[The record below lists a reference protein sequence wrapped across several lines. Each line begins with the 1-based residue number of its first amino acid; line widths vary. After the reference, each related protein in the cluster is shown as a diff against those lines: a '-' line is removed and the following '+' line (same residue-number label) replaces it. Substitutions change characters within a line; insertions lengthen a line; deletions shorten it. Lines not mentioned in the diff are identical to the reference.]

1 MSKNNNGNLVVEKI
15 SDKDLESWAKW
26 LGTGAEPEGGEKQ
39 IERMSKRVAN
49 LADTASIINYLIE
62 VDKADTMRYLK
73 MIVERLSVME
83 YIVTDKLGV
92 GVEEF
97 KEYNERYNKEM
108 AEAMKLMEEAQA
120 GQSTE
125 EEA

>member
-1 MSKNNNGNLVVEKI
+1 MSKNINGNLVVENI
-15 SDKDLESWAKW
+15 SDKDLETWAKW

-49 LADTASIINYLIE
+49 LADTASVINYLIE

-73 MIVERLSVME
+73 MMVERLSVME

-120 GQSTE
+120 GQSPE

>member
-120 GQSTE
+120 GQSPE

>member
-1 MSKNNNGNLVVEKI
+1 MSKNNNGNLVVENI
-15 SDKDLESWAKW
+15 SDKDLETWAKW

-49 LADTASIINYLIE
+49 LADTASVINYLIE

-108 AEAMKLMEEAQA
+108 AEAMKLMEEAQV
-120 GQSTE
+120 GQSPE